1 MVKSG
6 AKALGK
12 IVLKSGRDLVSDV
25 FEGKNVKEAAKARA
39 LEAANVAKGKAI
51 SKLTGQT
58 GSGKRA
64 NKRRKAPPSPAR
76 TAPTKKRRTAK
87 NHFSDMC

>member
-1 MVKSG
+1 M
-6 AKALGK
+6 
-12 IVLKSGRDLVSDV
+12 SDV
-25 FEGKNVKEAAKARA
+25 LEGKNVKEAVAKEAAKARA

-51 SKLTGQT
+51 SQLTGQT

-64 NKRRKAPPSPAR
+64 NKKRKAPPSPAR

-87 NHFSDMC
+87 NSSTAKKAKKRRTVRVADIFG